1 MRIKLDF
8 DDEENAFEVIQHF
21 FAEYLKKDKEQLS
34 SIQFKDVLD
43 DDEVEK
49 VLQAMEVL
57 IDWYGVPD
65 GD

>member
-1 MRIKLDF
+1 MRIKIDF

-21 FAEYLKKDKEQLS
+21 ISKYLEKDKEQLS
-34 SIQFKDVLD
+34 SIQFKEVLD
-43 DDEVEK
+43 EEECEK
-49 VLQAMEVL
+49 VIQAMETL